1 MRILITGGCG
11 YLGSNL
17 AIYLSNFGHKII
29 LGTRKKEFYVDWL
42 PSAEIIYID
51 WNSYE
56 NLFEACKGVDQI
68 IHAAGMNSQECL
80 SNPISAMKFN
90 CETTIKFA
98 EAALKA
104 GVKRFIFLSTIH
116 VYSSKLI
123 GVFNENSMPSNSH
136 PYAVSKIKA
145 EEGIKMIY
153 EKSKDRFLI
162 LRLANVI
169 GAPVYPSINHEEL
182 LAFYLCKK
190 IINKENIFLKNP
202 YQIRDFISIQYLM
215 YFFYKSINFNFKKNI
230 LNIASGNS
238 LTVKEFAELCNEV
251 SLNEYGY
258 KVNLKYEK
266 VFIKDKLKLNL
277 ISASP
282 FKNLSNDLKSE
293 IKKLLHF
300 CSNNS

>member
-29 LGTRKKEFYVDWL
+29 LGTRKREFFADWL

-51 WNSYE
+51 WHSYE

-68 IHAAGMNSQECL
+68 IHAAGINSQECL

-98 EAALKA
+98 QAALEA

-123 GVFNENSMPSNSH
+123 GVFSEDSILSNSH

-153 EKSKDRFLI
+153 EKSKDKFLI

-169 GAPVYPSINHEEL
+169 GTPVYPSTNHEEL
-182 LAFYLCKK
+182 LAYYLCKK
-190 IINKENIFLKNP
+190 IINKENIFLNNP
-202 YQIRDFISIQYLM
+202 YHVRDFISIQYLM
-215 YFFYKSINFNFKKNI
+215 YFIYKSIDFNFKQNI
-230 LNIASGNS
+230 LNIASGHS
-238 LTVKEFAELCNEV
+238 LTVAEFAELCNEV

-258 KVNLKYEK
+258 RVDLKYEK
-266 VFIKDKLKLNL
+266 VFIKDQLKLNL
-277 ISASP
+277 LSASP
-282 FKNLSNDLKSE
+282 FKNFSNDLRSE

-300 CSNNS
+300 CCNNS

>member
-17 AIYLSNFGHKII
+17 ASYLSNFGHKII
-29 LGTRKKEFYVDWL
+29 LGTRKKEFYADWL

-51 WNSYE
+51 WHSYE

-68 IHAAGMNSQECL
+68 IHAAGINSQECL

-98 EAALKA
+98 QAALKA

-123 GVFNENSMPSNSH
+123 GNFSEDSILSNSH

-169 GAPVYPSINHEEL
+169 GTPVYPSINHEEL
-182 LAFYLCKK
+182 LAYYLCKK
-190 IINKENIFLKNP
+190 IINKENIFLTNP
-202 YQIRDFISIQYLM
+202 YHVRDFISIQYLM
-215 YFFYKSINFNFKKNI
+215 YFFYKSIDFNFKQNI
-230 LNIASGNS
+230 LNIASGN
-238 LTVKEFAELCNEV
+238 
-251 SLNEYGY
+251 
-258 KVNLKYEK
+258 
-266 VFIKDKLKLNL
+266 
-277 ISASP
+277 
-282 FKNLSNDLKSE
+282 
-293 IKKLLHF
+293 
-300 CSNNS
+300 

>member
-98 EAALKA
+98 QAALKA

-123 GVFNENSMPSNSH
+123 GVFSEDSIPSNSH
-136 PYAVSKIKA
+136 PYARSKIKA
-145 EEGIKMIY
+145 EEGCNIY
-153 EKSKDRFLI
+153 ENQKIDLI
-162 LRLANVI
+162 LRYELI

-202 YQIRDFISIQYLM
+202 FQIRDFISMIRCIFL
-215 YFFYKSINFNFKKNI
+215 
-230 LNIASGNS
+230 
-238 LTVKEFAELCNEV
+238 
-251 SLNEYGY
+251 
-258 KVNLKYEK
+258 
-266 VFIKDKLKLNL
+266 
-277 ISASP
+277 
-282 FKNLSNDLKSE
+282 
-293 IKKLLHF
+293 
-300 CSNNS
+300 